1 MGNFLQCDTH
11 VSRPCHS
18 FKKDVRKR
26 KEERRRRRRRRFEE
40 VYVLEK
46 PLRSSKCASVYL
58 CKKKETGEIFAV
70 KRVNKI
76 VVKKIFKDL
85 LPDPRREISFLKQLR
100 DHEHVVKV
108 HNYFE
113 SKKDLWIVMDY
124 MNEGDLADL
133 IMHGRVEEKQVI
145 DIIRQTTKALEHI
158 HSKGIVHRDLKLEN
172 IMLARKCEK
181 GPLSVKLIDFGIS
194 TKVGQ
199 HHRLQSTSVGT
210 PGWLSPEIIAK
221 KTYDQSVDMWA
232 LGIATYVLLVGVLPF
247 DEPLLNSSYGL
258 KTDFSV
264 DYRSAWHVSSDGC
277 DFISRLIAKNPS
289 DRLTASQALKHP
301 WLSRDYLN
309 TTKHIR
315 PRRSWPYDHIENV
328 MYSASFPN
336 GGANESKGCSSPL
349 RFSNKKNMN

>member
-1 MGNFLQCDTH
+1 M
-11 VSRPCHS
+11 
-18 FKKDVRKR
+18 
-26 KEERRRRRRRRFEE
+26 
-40 VYVLEK
+40 LEK

-145 DIIRQTTKALEHI
+145 DIIRQTAKALEHI

-172 IMLARKCEK
+172 IML
-181 GPLSVKLIDFGIS
+181 
-194 TKVGQ
+194 T
-199 HHRLQSTSVGT
+199 
-210 PGWLSPEIIAK
+210 
-221 KTYDQSVDMWA
+221 
-232 LGIATYVLLVGVLPF
+232 
-247 DEPLLNSSYGL
+247 
-258 KTDFSV
+258 
-264 DYRSAWHVSSDGC
+264 
-277 DFISRLIAKNPS
+277 
-289 DRLTASQALKHP
+289 
-301 WLSRDYLN
+301 
-309 TTKHIR
+309 
-315 PRRSWPYDHIENV
+315 
-328 MYSASFPN
+328 
-336 GGANESKGCSSPL
+336 
-349 RFSNKKNMN
+349 